1 MTNIFGLGKEINP
14 NLSLVLSQ
22 ILYYN
27 PKSTTLSTNL
37 LIYYITVFEL
47 FQNNVNMRYTKNILV
62 ERKWSFIHQKGEVFE
77 KKKEKP
83 SNLVPKTKQS
93 NFNLIRQHEQKV

>member
-1 MTNIFGLGKEINP
+1 MTNIFGLGKEINQ

-27 PKSTTLSTNL
+27 PKSTTLSTSL

-62 ERKWSFIHQKGEVFE
+62 ERKWSFIHQKGVVFE
-77 KKKEKP
+77 KGKEKP

-93 NFNLIRQHEQKV
+93 NFNVIR